1 MMIFSTGISFLIM
14 MISFFVI
21 MIFSFVISLALF
33 FMRNICC
40 RPRLDV
46 VVHETASEKVLLQL
60 SGIRVDPALEFA

>member
-33 FMRNICC
+33 FMRKICC
-40 RPRLDV
+40 RRLDV

-60 SGIRVDPALEFA
+60 SGIRVDPALELA